1 MALVILDPILAFMG
15 RIADTPKSSHVRA
28 VLAPSG
34 SMAER
39 ILCAF
44 LAGCRRPQGPFQLDA
59 VKASP
64 IATKLQG

>member
-15 RIADTPKSSHVRA
+15 RKADTPKSSHVRA
-28 VLAPSG
+28 VLAASG

-39 ILCAF
+39 IGCAF
-44 LAGCRRPQGPFQLDA
+44 LAGCRRPQGPFQLDGL
-59 VKASP
+59 KAIP